1 MTKVLLKFL
10 DILPSSAKGYFEIY
24 LPDGRKVVLDS
35 ISYRVWSLCD
45 GSRTYE
51 DIVEYFS
58 NDISKQVVIDTLK
71 NLIKTGL
78 VREVD
83 VT

>member
-10 DILPSSAKGYFEIY
+10 DILPSSSKGYFEIY

-35 ISYRVWSLCD
+35 ISYKIWSLCD

-51 DIVEYFS
+51 DIVEYFGK
-58 NDISKQVVIDTLK
+58 DIDKRVVIDVLK
-71 NLIKTGL
+71 NLIKIGL
-78 VREVD
+78 VQEVD